1 MNHFHELGSSFT
13 NLNKNKIID
22 LSLYGKDKFDNKKY
36 QSISMSTIKLIK
48 GSQMFD
54 EQLL

>member
-1 MNHFHELGSSFT
+1 MNHFHELGSFFT

-36 QSISMSTIKLIK
+36 QSILMSTIKLIK

>member
-1 MNHFHELGSSFT
+1 MNHFNELGSSFT

-36 QSISMSTIKLIK
+36 QSILMSTIKLIK
-48 GSQMFD
+48 GSQRFD

>member
-13 NLNKNKIID
+13 NLSKNKIID

-36 QSISMSTIKLIK
+36 QSILMSTIKLIK